1 MDSSLCQRWNS
12 VIITVELLIASV
24 FGKFGD
30 NMETT
35 YVMIKPDG
43 VQRGLIGEII
53 GRFEQKGLKLV
64 GLKSIIPSEEIAR
77 SHYAVHSER
86 PFFPGLIKF
95 VTSGPVVCMAWA
107 GKDAI
112 NVARNLIGPTNG
124 REATPGTIR
133 GDYGMDIG
141 YNMIHG
147 SDAPDT
153 AEFELGLWFSEGLMD
168 WDLTISRWFY
178 E

>member
-1 MDSSLCQRWNS
+1 
-12 VIITVELLIASV
+12 
-24 FGKFGD
+24 
-30 NMETT
+30 METT

-64 GLKSIIPSEEIAR
+64 GLKSMVAGEDIAR
-77 SHYAVHSER
+77 AHYAVHSER

-95 VTSGPVVCMAWA
+95 VTSSPVVCMAWA

-112 NVARNLIGPTNG
+112 SVARNLIGPTNG

-133 GDYGMDIG
+133 GDLGMDIG

-147 SDAPDT
+147 SDAADT
-153 AEFELGLWFSEGLMD
+153 AEFELGLWFPEGLME
-168 WDLTISRWFY
+168 WEQTIARWFY